1 MQIEMNNVNKT
12 VKGIPLLTDI
22 SLTMDSGKIYGFT
35 GDNGSGKTVLFKVLL
50 GLMKKT
56 SGTILIDGEEQKDL
70 MQDVGFIIER
80 PEYIPYY
87 SAYKNLEIIAAYRK
101 RADRERIRTVLE
113 MFGLNP
119 DDKKRGG
126 KYSLGMK
133 QKLALAMAFLEDP
146 KILILDEPLSA
157 LDADS
162 VTDARQR
169 ILEEKEHGKLV
180 LVASHYAEDI
190 RSLCDEVFRMK
201 DGKIVETN
209 SSCG

>member
-101 RADRERIRTVLE
+101 RADRERVRTVLE

-119 DDKKRGG
+119 DDKKQVG

-133 QKLALAMAFLEDP
+133 QKLALAMAFLENP

>member
-101 RADRERIRTVLE
+101 RADMERIRTVLE

-119 DDKKRGG
+119 DDKKQVG